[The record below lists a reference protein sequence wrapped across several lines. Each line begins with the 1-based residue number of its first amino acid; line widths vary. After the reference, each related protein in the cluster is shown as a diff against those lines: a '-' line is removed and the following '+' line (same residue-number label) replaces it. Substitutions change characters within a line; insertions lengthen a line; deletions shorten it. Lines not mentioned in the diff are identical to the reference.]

1 VRIKRWQTSLGL
13 PAHRLAF
20 QDLYNSVDG
29 FKMSRIA
36 RNKKDA
42 LDYIYG
48 EIDFLSFI
56 ALLSLTKPDHNTVFY
71 DLGSGVGKAVLA
83 CAMVFPVRKSVG
95 VELLSELHLCAC
107 ELKKRLATDFK
118 YEHQAQ
124 KIDFIL
130 GDFLDIPLED
140 ATLIFINSSTLFGT
154 TWEKLC
160 LVLDNSP
167 QACTI
172 ISTSKPLIS
181 TVFAAKISTRIQ
193 MSWGIVPVYIH
204 QRKTNIH

>member
-1 VRIKRWQTSLGL
+1 LGL
-13 PAHRLAF
+13 REHSLAF
-20 QDLYNSVDG
+20 QALYHAVDG
-29 FKMSRIA
+29 FKISRKA
-36 RNKKDA
+36 RKKQDA

-71 DLGSGVGKAVLA
+71 DLGSGTGKAVLA
-83 CAMVFPVRKSVG
+83 CAMVFPVCKSVG
-95 VELLSELHLCAC
+95 VELLPELHLCAC
-107 ELKKRLATDFK
+107 EIKQQLATHVN
-118 YEHQAQ
+118 YEQQVQ

-130 GDFLDIPLED
+130 GDFLDTPLEE
-140 ATLIFINSSTLFGT
+140 ATLIFVNSSTLFGI

-160 LVLDNSP
+160 LLLSNLP
-167 QACTI
+167 RAHTI

-181 TVFAAKISTRIQ
+181 TVFTAKISTRMQ

-204 QRKTNIH
+204 QRITSSH